1 MILLSGEGMF
11 SNLRDREDGLDISQ
25 VVHIAREPQSLR
37 RLKILFVDS
46 DLNTYEKMQRA
57 LGNGFIVQHVAS
69 VTEAI
74 EILKTSVPDILI
86 SEVNM
91 GQENGLDL
99 CRYVRGKTMLHY
111 LPIML
116 LTSLT
121 TTQDKIAGFN
131 AGADDYV
138 VKPFDAHHLQA
149 RIRLLSR
156 IKRLERHAEV

>member
-1 MILLSGEGMF
+1 MF
-11 SNLRDREDGLDISQ
+11 SNLLAREDGLKISQ

-37 RLKILFVDS
+37 RLKILFVDN
-46 DLNTYEKMQRA
+46 DPNTYEKMQRA
-57 LGNGFIVQHVAS
+57 LGNGFVIQHVAS

-74 EILKTSVPDILI
+74 EILGISAPDILI
-86 SEVNM
+86 TEVSV

-99 CRYVRGKTMLHY
+99 CRYVRGKVTMHY

-131 AGADDYV
+131 AGTDDYV